1 MESITYEQPLNE
13 LVRVSLRLEHI
24 LQQLNALT
32 TSQPTSIQITR
43 SIIRLMIDAINIL
56 DRPDFKTKLSKE
68 FDRHITVLHR
78 LHTDPKVNQATLNTT
93 LTQLKQYKNHLI
105 TTQGKIAQNLRA
117 NEFLTTIRQSLLSPG
132 GDGCIDNP
140 GYFYWLNHP
149 AESHQIQIDA
159 WLAELAEIRQAINL
173 LLNIIRNSSK
183 AHDRIAKQGFY
194 HETLDPQLPYQLIR
208 VTLPKEVIFYP
219 EISAGRH
226 RMTIRF
232 IIPDVTDHPKQTNE
246 NVKFALT
253 KCIL

>member
-13 LVRVSLRLEHI
+13 LVRTSLRLEHV
-24 LQQLNALT
+24 LQQLDALIAQPNSLQT
-32 TSQPTSIQITR
+32 TR
-43 SIIRLMIDAINIL
+43 LIIRLMVDIINIL

-68 FDRHITVLHR
+68 FDRHITVLSR
-78 LHTDPKVNQATLNTT
+78 LLADPKVNQATLNAT
-93 LTQLKQYKNHLI
+93 LTQLKQHKNNLI

-149 AESHQIQIDA
+149 FESHRIQIDT
-159 WLAELAEIRQAINL
+159 WLVELVEIHQAINL

-183 AHDRIAKQGFY
+183 AHDRSAEQGFY

-208 VTLPKEVIFYP
+208 VTLPKKAMLYP

-232 IIPDVTDHPKQTNE
+232 IISDVIDHPKQTNE

>member
-13 LVRVSLRLEHI
+13 LVRVSLKLEHV
-24 LQQLNALT
+24 LQQLDAIAA
-32 TSQPTSIQITR
+32 QPKHIQITR
-43 SIIRLMIDAINIL
+43 LIIRLMVDAINIL

-68 FDRHITVLHR
+68 FDRYTTVLYR
-78 LHTDPKVNQATLNTT
+78 LRADPKVNQETLNTT
-93 LTQLKQYKNHLI
+93 LTQLKQHKNHLI
-105 TTQGKIAQNLRA
+105 TTQGKIAQNLRT
-117 NEFLTTIRQSLLSPG
+117 NEFFTTIRQSLLNPG

-140 GYFYWLNHP
+140 GYFYWLNQP
-149 AESHQIQIDA
+149 IESHRVQVDA
-159 WLAELAEIRQAINL
+159 WLAELTEIRQATNL

-183 AHDRIAKQGFY
+183 AHDRIAEQGFY

-208 VTLPKEVIFYP
+208 VTLPKETKFYP

-232 IIPDVTDHPKQTNE
+232 IIPDIIDHPKQTNE

-253 KCIL
+253 KCVI